1 MSTTSRPK
9 RSLFNKPSWAAK
21 TTIEVTENPVPVFG
35 QNVVYEEIV
44 AAEKK
49 RREKHAQRAKERAE
63 REKEKAEKLK
73 RQTVKVGDAKRRR
86 ISNEDLDEDHDSGKE
101 SGNESDARSVRSAKS
116 VSDRSDRSRSRSR
129 TSSPPK
135 QRPILRSTLQK
146 DKVEGL
152 VSGLDSSKSSRIK
165 SQARSTTIIL
175 DDDEEGDVSRQQDS
189 GADDSSH
196 PMSRRKQA
204 PKPTE
209 PEPESEEE
217 DEYLRELK
225 QKAREEAR
233 IQRFRPVAGKEGTP
247 DTNSRVAS
255 QDPRSPSQA
264 REDSLNPQL
273 DSRQASA
280 APDTEDP
287 KVEILIK
294 TIIPNAR
301 EMIVTR
307 HASQPLDKVKE
318 FWCQRNNLNPAIVSK
333 VFFTWNG
340 TRLFNSTT
348 MRSIITRLKKLH
360 PMPDGSDPSMGK
372 IEIEAVTEEIFEY
385 RTKQRERRK
394 REEMTG
400 PSEYQDQEHDDSNDA
415 ETQANADSNGNPS
428 TADPNGPEQ
437 EQEQPAEKTGIVI
450 RLTNPAQDDMSLRLR
465 PNTAIARIIHG
476 YRKIK
481 KIDPSKEC
489 WLVFDGERLEDTQT
503 VEEVEFEHEDTV
515 EVHIR

>member
-1 MSTTSRPK
+1 M
-9 RSLFNKPSWAAK
+9 
-21 TTIEVTENPVPVFG
+21 PVFG

-86 ISNEDLDEDHDSGKE
+86 ISNEDLDEDHDSEDE
-101 SGNESDARSVRSAKS
+101 SGNESDVRSTRSAKS
-116 VSDRSDRSRSRSR
+116 VSDRSDRSRSRSG

-146 DKVEGL
+146 DTEERL
-152 VSGLDSSKSSRIK
+152 VSDLDSSKLSRIK
-165 SQARSTTIIL
+165 PRARSTTIIL
-175 DDDEEGDVSRQQDS
+175 DDEEGDVSRQQDS
-189 GADDSSH
+189 GGDDG
-196 PMSRRKQA
+196 SRPVSCRKQA
-204 PKPTE
+204 PKSTE
-209 PEPESEEE
+209 PESESEEE

-225 QKAREEAR
+225 QKAREEVR
-233 IQRFRPVAGKEGTP
+233 IQRLRSVAGKEGTP
-247 DTNSRVAS
+247 DTSSRVAS
-255 QDPRSPSQA
+255 QGPRSPSQA
-264 REDSLNPQL
+264 REDPFNPQL
-273 DSRQASA
+273 DSRQAST

-385 RTKQRERRK
+385 RNKQRERRK
-394 REEMTG
+394 REEITG
-400 PSEYQDQEHDDSNDA
+400 LSESQDQAHDDSNDA

-428 TADPNGPEQ
+428 TTDPNGPEQ
-437 EQEQPAEKTGIVI
+437 EQEQPVEKSGIVI
-450 RLTNPAQDDMSLRLR
+450 RLTNPTQDDMSLRLR
-465 PNTAIARIIHG
+465 PNTAVARIIHG

>member
-1 MSTTSRPK
+1 MP
-9 RSLFNKPSWAAK
+9 
-21 TTIEVTENPVPVFG
+21 I
-35 QNVVYEEIV
+35 VV
-44 AAEKK
+44 
-49 RREKHAQRAKERAE
+49 
-63 REKEKAEKLK
+63 
-73 RQTVKVGDAKRRR
+73 
-86 ISNEDLDEDHDSGKE
+86 
-101 SGNESDARSVRSAKS
+101 
-116 VSDRSDRSRSRSR
+116 
-129 TSSPPK
+129 
-135 QRPILRSTLQK
+135 
-146 DKVEGL
+146 
-152 VSGLDSSKSSRIK
+152 
-165 SQARSTTIIL
+165 
-175 DDDEEGDVSRQQDS
+175 
-189 GADDSSH
+189 
-196 PMSRRKQA
+196 
-204 PKPTE
+204 
-209 PEPESEEE
+209 
-217 DEYLRELK
+217 
-225 QKAREEAR
+225 
-233 IQRFRPVAGKEGTP
+233 
-247 DTNSRVAS
+247 
-255 QDPRSPSQA
+255 
-264 REDSLNPQL
+264 
-273 DSRQASA
+273 
-280 APDTEDP
+280 
-287 KVEILIK
+287 

-385 RTKQRERRK
+385 RNKQRERRK
-394 REEMTG
+394 REEMAG
-400 PSEYQDQEHDDSNDA
+400 PSESQDQEQDDSQD
-415 ETQANADSNGNPS
+415 ADSNGILS
-428 TADPNGPEQ
+428 ATDPNGPEQ

-465 PNTAIARIIHG
+465 PNTAVARIIHG